1 LILTVTLNAAV
12 DKTYRIER
20 FTLDRV
26 HRPTEWRIVAGGK
39 GINLARVYQSLGG
52 RALTTGFLGGYNGR
66 FIARSLQEEGIAAD
80 FVKTREESRVC
91 IAVVDPLSNTQTEI
105 NEIGPHVTPGEIRSL
120 KKKFEKL
127 VRSHS
132 FDFVTLSGSI
142 PPGTPD
148 GIYAELIEIGKSAGM
163 HCVLDASGEALKIGV
178 HALPW
183 MVKPNIFEMETLIG
197 HPLRDDEEIAQ
208 AALSVMGTGIEV
220 VCVTQGRRGCI
231 CASEKRLWKAIPP
244 EVEFVSAVGSGDSL
258 LGAFLW
264 ALSQGWDVSAAVT
277 MGVSAGAANASVY
290 GSGFCTAEQ
299 IFHLAKSVQL
309 SELSVRMANVSDS

>member
-12 DKTYRIER
+12 DKTYRVER

-39 GINLARVYQSLGG
+39 GINVARVYQSLGG
-52 RALTTGFLGGYNGR
+52 KALATGFLGGYNGR
-66 FIARSLQEEGIAAD
+66 FIARSLKEEGIAAD
-80 FVKTREESRVC
+80 FVRTQEESRVC
-91 IAVVDPLSNTQTEI
+91 IAVVDPLANTQTEI
-105 NEIGPHVTPGEIRSL
+105 NEIGPQVSPSEVKSL
-120 KKKFEKL
+120 KRKFEKL
-127 VRSHS
+127 VRSHP

-142 PPGTPD
+142 PPGVHD

-163 HCVLDASGEALKIGV
+163 HCVLDASGDALKIGV
-178 HALPW
+178 HSLPW
-183 MVKPNIFEMETLIG
+183 MVKPNLYEMQSLIG
-197 HPLRDDEEIAQ
+197 LPLANDEEIAQ

-231 CASEKRLWKAIPP
+231 CASEKRLWKAVPP
-244 EVEFVSAVGSGDSL
+244 EIEFVSAVGSGDSL

-290 GSGFCTAEQ
+290 GAGFCTAEQ
-299 IFHLAKSVQL
+299 IFQLAKSVQL
-309 SELSVRMANVSDS
+309 RELSVRIANVSD